1 MVLKLRSGFPRQLSV
16 IKENRRCSILFHLL
30 VPGGRWQ
37 TVMGIRNSFA
47 SLCSSIFHRR
57 RRWLLLPPPS
67 AVKNT
72 TVKIITAS
80 IPPRRC
86 IKLTSIQPNTTH
98 SNRTP
103 APTPHTHSPPEPLE
117 QTA

>member
-1 MVLKLRSGFPRQLSV
+1 MALGYLFSSSAARSGSPVVVVVAAISCTMVLKLRNGFPRQLSV

-57 RRWLLLPPPS
+57 RRWPLLPPPS
-67 AVKNT
+67 AG
-72 TVKIITAS
+72 AFS
-80 IPPRRC
+80 PRRLC
-86 IKLTSIQPNTTH
+86 H
-98 SNRTP
+98 TP
-103 APTPHTHSPPEPLE
+103 FAPANPHR
-117 QTA
+117 

>member
-16 IKENRRCSILFHLL
+16 IKENSRCSILFHLL

-57 RRWLLLPPPS
+57 RRWPLLPPPS
-67 AVKNT
+67 AVIINRLAFGEHHFSLAHHHALNT
-72 TVKIITAS
+72 GSSDTIV
-80 IPPRRC
+80 
-86 IKLTSIQPNTTH
+86 
-98 SNRTP
+98 
-103 APTPHTHSPPEPLE
+103 
-117 QTA
+117 